1 MLFIILSTQK
11 AAITQREQE
20 PPSIAMS
27 CCAGGYMA
35 QNHRTRNSNK
45 SMPKFLRSTGRCAL
59 LQSNNT
65 VCFRQNRMAVMAF
78 GLVEDSVSLLRI
90 HFESFFLSQK
100 AVRSV
105 TWVINPWLLRVL
117 KITQGNFSSWCAAQE
132 LISQSADTSV
142 LLQRT

>member
-1 MLFIILSTQK
+1 MRDFISKKKKIRQNAIEGDTQ
-11 AAITQREQE
+11 
-20 PPSIAMS
+20 
-27 CCAGGYMA
+27 Y
-35 QNHRTRNSNK
+35 
-45 SMPKFLRSTGRCAL
+45 
-59 LQSNNT
+59 QSLAFTHMQSSNT

-78 GLVEDSVSLLRI
+78 GLVKDSVSLLRI